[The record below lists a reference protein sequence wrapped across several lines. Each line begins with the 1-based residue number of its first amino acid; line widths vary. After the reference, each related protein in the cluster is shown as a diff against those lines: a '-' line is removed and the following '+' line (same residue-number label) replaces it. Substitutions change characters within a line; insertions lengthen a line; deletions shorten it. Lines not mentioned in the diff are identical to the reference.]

1 MSIERTVAG
10 TIATA
15 FTISMKLPQIYHSI
29 KTKRTKDVSMLFLL
43 LGVLNHITWVLYA
56 YFDDVNVPLI
66 VCDADEVIFDFMNSF
81 ETYLHTKGLYFN
93 WKSYALE
100 GKILNDKNQALS
112 KNQITDI
119 IHNFFIWFMC
129 SAYN

>member
-10 TIATA
+10 TVATA

-29 KTKRTKDVSMLFLL
+29 KTKRTKDISMLFLL

-66 VCDADEVIFDFMNSF
+66 VCDAVCIFLSLVLVILKLK
-81 ETYLHTKGLYFN
+81 Y
-93 WKSYALE
+93 
-100 GKILNDKNQALS
+100 DKENVV
-112 KNQITDI
+112 
-119 IHNFFIWFMC
+119 M
-129 SAYN
+129 

>member
-10 TIATA
+10 TVATA

-29 KTKRTKDVSMLFLL
+29 KTKRTKDISMLFLL

-66 VCDADEVIFDFMNSF
+66 VCDAVCIFLSLVLVCLKLK
-81 ETYLHTKGLYFN
+81 Y
-93 WKSYALE
+93 
-100 GKILNDKNQALS
+100 DKEAVV
-112 KNQITDI
+112 
-119 IHNFFIWFMC
+119 M
-129 SAYN
+129 

>member
-10 TIATA
+10 TVATA

-66 VCDADEVIFDFMNSF
+66 VCDAICIFLSFVLVCLKLKYDKEDVIM
-81 ETYLHTKGLYFN
+81 
-93 WKSYALE
+93 
-100 GKILNDKNQALS
+100 Q
-112 KNQITDI
+112 
-119 IHNFFIWFMC
+119 
-129 SAYN
+129 

>member
-10 TIATA
+10 TVATA

-29 KTKRTKDVSMLFLL
+29 KTKRTKDISMLFLL

-66 VCDADEVIFDFMNSF
+66 VCDAVCIFLSLVLVCLKLK
-81 ETYLHTKGLYFN
+81 Y
-93 WKSYALE
+93 
-100 GKILNDKNQALS
+100 DKEE
-112 KNQITDI
+112 
-119 IHNFFIWFMC
+119 FVM
-129 SAYN
+129 